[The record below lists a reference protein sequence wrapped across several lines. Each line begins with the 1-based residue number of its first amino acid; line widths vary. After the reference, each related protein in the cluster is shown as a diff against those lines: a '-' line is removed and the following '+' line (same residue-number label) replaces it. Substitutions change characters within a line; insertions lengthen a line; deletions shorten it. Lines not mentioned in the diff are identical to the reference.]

1 MLLCQQG
8 KERSYMTGSVHVK
21 SGKWYCVLNMK
32 DENGKRK
39 LKWIGTGLPEKGNK
53 KRAESILREKIAQY
67 GACDRITNY
76 AEMLFA
82 EYCDIW
88 LSEKKKS
95 IEITTYE
102 GYAIRISHIKDFFTP
117 RKTVLSKVTPRDIK
131 EFYDYLLCTGNKA
144 KYKHSNGLS
153 SRTIKE
159 IALLLKAIFKEA
171 ALLGDIPYNPAENI
185 PIPNKKRESTKTEVF
200 LDADDMK
207 ILLSEIQGHVLEEMI
222 IVTLFYGLRR
232 SEALGLRWSAV
243 DFEKHEVHINH
254 TVVKV
259 KEKIAK
265 DTTKTEASYRTY
277 PLPDYIGNMLVE
289 MRDRQKDYKLL
300 FGNEYQDSDY
310 IFTWQNGQPF
320 SPDYVTKAFKKI
332 VERNEHLSS
341 ELAFHDLRKSCVAMM
356 VEEGYSVKEIQK
368 WVGHADASTTMNIYA
383 KVKESKKRDIGD
395 KMSKKFSQAI

>member
-1 MLLCQQG
+1 
-8 KERSYMTGSVHVK
+8 MTGSVQVK
-21 SGKWYCVLNMK
+21 NGKWYCILNMK
-32 DENGKRK
+32 DETGKRK

-67 GACDRITNY
+67 GTCGKITNY
-76 AEMLFA
+76 AEMPFA

-88 LSEKKKS
+88 LNSKKKS
-95 IEITTYE
+95 LEITTYE
-102 GYAIRISHIKDFFTP
+102 GYAIRISHIKDFFTS
-117 RKTVLSKVTPRDIK
+117 RKITLSKVAPRDIK
-131 EFYDYLLCTGNKA
+131 EFYDYLLCRGNKA
-144 KYKHSNGLS
+144 KYRHSDGLS

-159 IALLLKAIFKEA
+159 IALLLKAVLKEA
-171 ALLGDIPYNPAENI
+171 ALLGDIPCNPAENI
-185 PIPNKKRESTKTEVF
+185 PVPYKKRESAKAEVF
-200 LDADDMK
+200 LDAEDMK

-243 DFEKHEVHINH
+243 DFDRHEVQINH

-265 DTTKTEASYRTY
+265 DTTKTEASYRIY
-277 PLPDYIGNMLVE
+277 PLPDYIGSMLLE
-289 MRDRQKDYKLL
+289 MRDRQKKNKLL

-310 IFTWQNGQPF
+310 IFTWQDGRPF

-332 VERNEHLSS
+332 VGRSEHLSS
-341 ELAFHDLRKSCVAMM
+341 DLTFHDLRKSCVSMM
-356 VEEGYSVKEIQK
+356 VEEGYSIKEIQK

-383 KVKESKKRDIGD
+383 KVKESKKQDIGE
-395 KMSKKFSQAI
+395 KMSRKFSQAI

>member
-8 KERSYMTGSVHVK
+8 KERSYMTGSVQVK

-32 DENGKRK
+32 DENGRRK

-53 KRAESILREKIAQY
+53 KKAESILREKISQY

-88 LSEKKKS
+88 LREKKKS
-95 IEITTYE
+95 IEISTYE
-102 GYAIRISHIKDFFTP
+102 GYAIRISHIKDFFSP
-117 RKTVLSKVTPRDIK
+117 RKIALSKVTPRDIK
-131 EFYDYLLCTGNKA
+131 EFYDYLLCKGNKA
-144 KYKHSNGLS
+144 KYKHSDGLS

-159 IALLLKAIFKEA
+159 IALLLKAILKEA
-171 ALLGDIPYNPAENI
+171 ALLGDIPFNPAENI
-185 PIPNKKRESTKTEVF
+185 PIPNKKRESSKTEVF

-207 ILLSEIQGHVLEEMI
+207 ILLSEIQGHILKEMI

-277 PLPDYIGNMLVE
+277 PLPDYIKNMLLE
-289 MRDRQKDYKLL
+289 IRKRQKDYKIL

-310 IFTWQNGQPF
+310 IFTWQNGHPF
-320 SPDYVTKAFKKI
+320 SPDYVTKAFRKI
-332 VERNEHLSS
+332 VRRSEHLSS
-341 ELAFHDLRKSCVAMM
+341 DLTFHDLRKSCVSMM